1 MDILKLCINTRAQV
15 FWLRKMY
22 FMVTESRSVRIT
34 EKLLISSSL
43 FEILFSSLLIKGG
56 FYE

>member
-1 MDILKLCINTRAQV
+1 
-15 FWLRKMY
+15 MY